1 MATDLSRTRTAPDN
15 RPRQLSRTRDPL
27 RRAQSSP
34 EDGLHQLFSPQFMD
48 DHGAHQYYAH
58 AVRDDLSETS
68 TVPDED
74 DTSSTSESM
83 EEVRFGIRNTRDSQD
98 VEANRPELIREK
110 STRTIKDP
118 NLVCRRTPTLDQ
130 RLTIHKVAW
139 ESPEDPENPKN
150 WTYRKKWAATLIVS
164 SFTFISPVS
173 SSMVAPA
180 LNKIGQDLGVDSDI
194 ERSLMLSIFVLAYA
208 IGPLFLGPLSEIY
221 GRVIVLQLSNLF
233 FLAFNIGCGFAQSK
247 GQLIA
252 FRFLSGLGGSA
263 PLALGGGV
271 LSDCWRAEERG
282 KSISIY
288 SLAPLLGPAVGPIAG
303 GFIAMKTTWRWCFWS
318 TSIVDAGIQVLGL
331 IYLRE
336 TYAPKLLADKAKK
349 LRQET
354 GNPDLHTEW
363 EHPDRTLLK
372 VLRTSLVRPFRLLG
386 TQPIIQALAV
396 YMAYLYGLMYL
407 LLSTFPTVWTDVY
420 HETTGI
426 GGLNYISLGLGFFL
440 GTQICAPIN
449 DRIYRKLKKR
459 NNNVG
464 RPEFRVP
471 LMIPGAILVPVG
483 LFIYGWTSYY
493 HTHWIAPNIGAC
505 IFAAG
510 TIMGFQCTQTYI
522 VDAYSRFAASAVA
535 SAVVLRSLAGFG
547 FPLFAPYMYQAMG
560 LNWGNSMLGFI
571 AIGLGMPAPILLW
584 KFGQS
589 LREKSTYAAG

>member
-1 MATDLSRTRTAPDN
+1 MSTQINRTRTAPDN
-15 RPRQLSRTRDPL
+15 RPRPREVSQTRDPL
-27 RRAQSSP
+27 RRARSTP
-34 EDGLHQLFSPQFMD
+34 ENDAHQLYSPQFMD
-48 DHGAHQYYAH
+48 DHGAHHYH
-58 AVRDDLSETS
+58 HGVIRDDLSVAS
-68 TVPDED
+68 TAPDEDED
-74 DTSSTSESM
+74 DTTSSGESV
-83 EEVRFGIRNTRDSQD
+83 EEVRFGVRNTRDAHD
-98 VEANRPELIREK
+98 VEANRPELIKEK
-110 STRTIKDP
+110 SARSIKDP
-118 NLVCRRTPTLDQ
+118 NLVT
-130 RLTIHKVAW
+130 W
-139 ESPEDPENPKN
+139 EDAEDPENPKN

-180 LNKIGQDLGVDSDI
+180 LNKIGLDLGVNSEI
-194 ERSLMLSIFVLAYA
+194 EKSLMLSIFVLAYA

-233 FLAFNIGCGFAQSK
+233 FLAFNIGCGFAQTK
-247 GQLIA
+247 DQLIA

-318 TSIVDAGIQVLGL
+318 TSIVDAGIQGLGL
-331 IYLRE
+331 LYLRE
-336 TYAPKLLADKAKK
+336 TYAPKLLADKARK
-349 LRQET
+349 LRQQT
-354 GNPDLHTEW
+354 GNPALHTEW
-363 EHPDRTLLK
+363 EHPDRTLGK

-386 TQPIIQALAV
+386 TQVIIQVLAI

-407 LLSTFPTVWTDVY
+407 VLSTFPTVWTEVY
-420 HETTGI
+420 HEQTGV

-449 DRIYRKLKKR
+449 DRIYRKLKLR

-464 RPEFRVP
+464 KPEFRVP
-471 LMIPGAILVPVG
+471 LMIPGAILVPIG
-483 LFIYGWTSYY
+483 LFIYGWSSYE
-493 HTHWIAPNIGAC
+493 HTHWIVPNVGAC
-505 IFAAG
+505 ILAAG

-547 FPLFAPYMYQAMG
+547 FPLFAPYMYSALG

-571 AIGLGMPAPILLW
+571 AIVLGIPAPILLW
-584 KFGQS
+584 KFGQT